1 VLVFSR
7 LIDLALAFRLDL
19 VNGKRGL
26 PVSSADPLPIF
37 LPHRPHHPHHPHQ
50 CMSRSPPSSSV
61 FRPVEC
67 HREAEDADGSEKSF
81 LFKLFSLYDDL
92 SIVEHLYSCTEPGF
106 GLTAGAP
113 RLSVLQLPN
122 GTAQPEVGPKRS
134 DQATLG
140 RFIVPDDVV
149 EWAACFSEKQPDGYS
164 SHSKSTPRSR
174 EPPKLDWQ
182 DVYNHVVKK
191 EDDSALIAR
200 ISMHA
205 FISRLSDNLNQARLP
220 EMALLSE
227 LVPFKLHIGDID
239 DDSDKFEQFTSAT
252 NSQQDRVTMLE
263 QVRCSSSLPSG
274 LSSTYDAFVAVHLTP
289 LSPQIP
295 DRVRVNKERLAR
307 KVSADLLLASTAT
320 FSRFTVP
327 TDVIEG
333 DVLSKRA
340 TPQPALSATFPENS
354 APRPASDLTTTITTI
369 TKTPISA
376 TAEEDTLLSR
386 LRNYTTISP
395 TSSFSISNPTLT
407 SILRHLPTSPFTD
420 PQTYNYR
427 ATERTL
433 AAEHEE
439 EVAIAA
445 GLADPRARRR
455 AEKARVR
462 REEAKRRAIEEAVSR
477 QRAPPMLLSSQ
488 VPVGNFG
495 HGVREVQSSQVR
507 ATVWDGDPG
516 PSHGQASGH
525 GQEDE
530 SRRDMQMQMPSTQPE
545 RGVFGTKLVAGPGQR
560 RDKGKKR
567 AAGF

>member
-7 LIDLALAFRLDL
+7 LIDLVLAFRLAL

-26 PVSSADPLPIF
+26 PVSSADPLPVF
-37 LPHRPHHPHHPHQ
+37 LPHHPHQ

-61 FRPVEC
+61 FRAVEC
-67 HREAEDADGSEKSF
+67 HPEAEDADGSEKSF

-92 SIVEHLYSCTEPGF
+92 SVVEHLYSSTEPGF

-134 DQATLG
+134 DRATSG
-140 RFIVPDDVV
+140 SFIVPDDVV
-149 EWAACFSEKQPDGYS
+149 EWAACLSEKQHDGYS
-164 SHSKSTPRSR
+164 SHSKSTPRSP

-191 EDDSALIAR
+191 EDGSALNAR
-200 ISMHA
+200 ISMHS
-205 FISRLSDNLNQARLP
+205 FISRLLDHLNQARLP

-289 LSPQIP
+289 FSPQIP

-307 KVSADLLLASTAT
+307 KVSADLLLASTAIL
-320 FSRFTVP
+320 SRFTVP
-327 TDVIEG
+327 TDLIDG

-340 TPQPALSATFPENS
+340 TPQPALSASFPENS
-354 APRPASDLTTTITTI
+354 APRIASGPTTTIP
-369 TKTPISA
+369 KTPTSA
-376 TAEEDTLLSR
+376 TAEEDTLLTR

-395 TSSFSISNPTLT
+395 TSSFSISTPTLT

-420 PQTYNYR
+420 PHSYNYR

-433 AAEHEE
+433 AAEREE

-545 RGVFGTKLVAGPGQR
+545 RGVFGTRLVAGPGQR